1 MSYPHE
7 PDRVKLISSLFSP
20 KKKFLERAIDQLT
33 DFFGPVDWISPELL
47 FDRTKYY
54 AGEMGWPL
62 FRRFVSFEALVP
74 SDYIVEAKLTTN
86 KVEQQYLH
94 EGNRKINIDPGY
106 ISPERL
112 ILATGKNYI
121 HRVYLTKGIFADLTL
136 IFKRGGFRTL
146 EWTYPDYAEPDIIE
160 ALNSVRGQYMKQL
173 KEMKKID

>member
-1 MSYPHE
+1 MSHPHE
-7 PDRVKLISSLFSP
+7 PDHVKLISSLFSP
-20 KKKFLERAIDQLT
+20 NKEFIESAIDQLT
-33 DFFGPVDWISPELL
+33 DFFGPVDWISPELI

-54 AGEMGWPL
+54 AREMGRPL

-74 SDYIVEAKLTTN
+74 SDYIVEVKLISN

-121 HRVYLTKGIFADLTL
+121 HRVYLSKGIFADLTL
-136 IFKRGGFRTL
+136 IFERGGFRPL
-146 EWTYPDYAEPDIIE
+146 EWTYPDYAVPDVIE
-160 ALNSVRGQYMKQL
+160 ALNSVREQYMKQL
-173 KEMKKID
+173 RARA